1 MVESPGFHVVGEKW
15 KQGDQLEGDC
25 NGPGE
30 GVVVDRPRFAGTL
43 SHVKDQSM

>member
-1 MVESPGFHVVGEKW
+1 MVGRFSEGSDMVESPGFHAVGEKW

-30 GVVVDRPRFAGTL
+30 EVVA
-43 SHVKDQSM
+43 